1 MSLSAQV
8 AAVGTKAIRR
18 VTRRGADHSSV
29 QFPVLEGGPFE
40 QVATD
45 LGPLWMMTSD
55 EVMRPYMVQRG
66 RWNETT
72 ADLLRT
78 LIQPGC
84 RFLDVGANAGYF
96 SIFAH
101 RVEDNVTVD
110 SVEPH
115 PDIHALLA
123 VNLWANSVPARQW
136 KVALGD
142 QRRMLPMSSAPHNP
156 GDTRL
161 GQLRADERYD
171 LVVPVV
177 QGDELFAGRS
187 FDVVKIGVQG
197 FEPEV
202 VLGLQ
207 RVVRQSAGIVLVL
220 EFWPAAL
227 RDRGLKPEDVVL
239 GYASM
244 GFDIAVH
251 DSWGIGN
258 CAVSE
263 VVAHCDSAGPN
274 GQVNLILR
282 PQR

>member
-1 MSLSAQV
+1 M
-8 AAVGTKAIRR
+8 
-18 VTRRGADHSSV
+18 
-29 QFPVLEGGPFE
+29 LEGGPFE

-45 LGPLWMMTSD
+45 LGPLWMLTSD
-55 EVMRPYMVQRG
+55 EVMRPYMVERG
-66 RWNETT
+66 RWNEST

-78 LIQPGC
+78 LIRPGC

-101 RVEDNVTVD
+101 RVEPGVTVD

-115 PDIHALLA
+115 PVIYSLLEA
-123 VNLWANSVPARQW
+123 NLWANDAPARRW

-142 QRRMLPMSSAPHNP
+142 EQRMLPMSSAPHNP

-177 QGDELFAGRS
+177 QGDELFAGRT

-197 FEPEV
+197 YESEV

-207 RVVRQSAGIVLVL
+207 RIVRQSAGIVLVV
-220 EFWPAAL
+220 EFWPTAL
-227 RDRGLKPEDVVL
+227 RERALEPAEVIRGYEAL
-239 GYASM
+239 
-244 GFDIAVH
+244 GFDIAVQ

-258 CAVSE
+258 CAVGE

-282 PQR
+282 PER